1 MNEVSKLAKLLH
13 EKIPEAFPWVTDWKE
28 ILKHVKK
35 PDEIVF
41 NYYDRFGKVFKHQ
54 SSVDELSD
62 DTSALFNS
70 SFVEGLQDKLE

>member
-41 NYYDRFGKVFKHQ
+41 NYYDRFGKVFKH
-54 SSVDELSD
+54 
-62 DTSALFNS
+62 
-70 SFVEGLQDKLE
+70 